1 MLLTCHL
8 RTHSPR
14 KNSFDA
20 QPASIAKLEIP
31 VLVTSRGPMLF
42 WRQDG
47 TPKIRCPEDEA
58 VLGPLST
65 APLWKEGSS
74 QTALA
79 ELRLGFRMP

>member
-1 MLLTCHL
+1 M
-8 RTHSPR
+8 
-14 KNSFDA
+14 
-20 QPASIAKLEIP
+20 
-31 VLVTSRGPMLF
+31 LVTSRGPMLF